1 MSMTRLKGKKGL
13 VVGIAND
20 RSIAWACARALR
32 ASGAELA
39 ATWHTERSRP
49 HVEPLLQQ
57 LGVDIQMPLDIT
69 DDAQLRALFDV
80 IEQRWGRLDFVLH
93 SIAFAPRQ
101 DLHGRVVDSSREG
114 FMTAMDVSCHSLMR
128 LARLAEPLMPH
139 GGSVMTM
146 SFIGGRDVI
155 PSYGLMGPVKAAL
168 ESSVRYLAAE
178 LGASNIRVNAISP
191 GPIAT
196 RASSGLS
203 DIAGLIDDSEH
214 RMPLRRGLKIDDVG
228 PLCAFLASDDAC
240 AITGTTQYVDGGFH
254 ALS

>member
-1 MSMTRLKGKKGL
+1 MTRLKGKKGL

-20 RSIAWACARALR
+20 KSIAWACAQALR

-39 ATWHTERSRP
+39 ATWHTERARP
-49 HVEPLLQQ
+49 HVQPLLQQ
-57 LGVDIQMPLDIT
+57 LEVDIQMPLDVT
-69 DDAQLRALFDV
+69 DDAQLQALFDS
-80 IEQRWGRLDFVLH
+80 IEQRWGRLDFLLH
-93 SIAFAPRQ
+93 SIAFAPRE

-128 LARLAEPLMPH
+128 LARLAEPLMTQ

-146 SFIGGRDVI
+146 GFIGGRDVI

-178 LGASNIRVNAISP
+178 LGASNIRVNTISP

-203 DIAGLIDDSEH
+203 DISGLIENSEQ
-214 RMPLRRGLKIDDVG
+214 RMPLRHGLQTDDVG
-228 PLCAFLASDDAC
+228 PLCAFLASDDAR

-254 ALS
+254 VLS

>member
-1 MSMTRLKGKKGL
+1 MTRLKGKKGL

-20 RSIAWACARALR
+20 QSIAWACARSLR

-69 DDAQLRALFDV
+69 DDAQLRALFDL

-128 LARLAEPLMPH
+128 LARLAEPLMPQ

-214 RMPLRRGLKIDDVG
+214 RMPMRRGLNIDDIG

-254 ALS
+254 VLS